1 MEGIRVTDVRIVKSD
16 SSFLVDDGKTA
27 VLFDSGFG
35 FTGFRTAEKIKSVLG
50 ERKLDYI
57 FLSHSHYD
65 HALGSPYILRY
76 YPDAKVV
83 AGEYAAEI
91 FKRDG
96 AKRLMKELDS
106 AFARECG
113 VTDYEFLGDELRVD
127 IPVRDGDTIYAGDMN
142 FEVLE
147 LPGHTNCSIGFFCKE
162 KKLLLSSETLGVYD
176 GKELI
181 LPAYLVSVEKTISSI
196 ERVLKLDIDY
206 ILAPH
211 FGILSKEQTDF
222 FLRNMKDASLNTAED
237 IKQRL
242 LNKETSEEIFEV
254 YKDKYWRGY
263 FREIYPVEAMK
274 LNTSIMIKLVASE
287 LIK

>member
-16 SSFLVDDGKTA
+16 SSFLIDDGKTA

-127 IPVRDGDTIYAGDMN
+127 IPVRDGDTIDAGDMK

-147 LPGHTNCSIGFFCKE
+147 LPGHTNCSIGFYFRE

-242 LNKETSEEIFEV
+242 LNKETPEEIFEV

>member
-1 MEGIRVTDVRIVKSD
+1 MENIRVTDVRIVKSD
-16 SSFLVDDGKTA
+16 SSFLIDDGKTA

-91 FKRDG
+91 FRRDG
-96 AKRLMKELDS
+96 AKRLMKELDG

-127 IPVRDGDTIYAGDMN
+127 IPVRDGDTIDAGDMK

-147 LPGHTNCSIGFFCKE
+147 LPGHTNCSIGFYCKE

-181 LPAYLVSVEKTISSI
+181 LPAYLVSVEKSLSSI
-196 ERVLKLDIDY
+196 DRVLKLDIDY

-211 FGILSKEQTDF
+211 FGLLTKEQTEF

-242 LNKETSEEIFEV
+242 LNKETPEEIFEV

-263 FREIYPVEAMK
+263 FREIYPIEAMK

>member
-1 MEGIRVTDVRIVKSD
+1 MENIRVTDVRIVKSD
-16 SSFLVDDGKTA
+16 SSFLIDDGKTA
-27 VLFDSGFG
+27 ILFDSGFG

-65 HALGSPYILRY
+65 HALGSPYILRH

-91 FKRDG
+91 FRRDG
-96 AKRLMKELDS
+96 AKRLMKELDG

-127 IPVRDGDTIYAGDMN
+127 IPVRDGDTIDAGDMK

-147 LPGHTNCSIGFFCKE
+147 LPGHTNCSIGFYCKE

-181 LPAYLVSVEKTISSI
+181 LPAYLVSVEKSLSSI
-196 ERVLKLDIDY
+196 DRVLKLDIDY

-211 FGILSKEQTDF
+211 FGLLTKEKTEF
-222 FLRNMKDASLNTAED
+222 FLGNMKDASLNTAED

-242 LNKETSEEIFEV
+242 LNKETPEEIFEM

>member
-127 IPVRDGDTIYAGDMN
+127 IPVRDGDTIDAGDMK

-147 LPGHTNCSIGFFCKE
+147 LPGHTNCSIGFYLKE

-181 LPAYLVSVEKTISSI
+181 LPAYLVSVEKTILSI

-237 IKQRL
+237 IRQRL
-242 LNKETSEEIFEV
+242 LNKETPEEIFEV

>member
-96 AKRLMKELDS
+96 AKK
-106 AFARECG
+106 A
-113 VTDYEFLGDELRVD
+113 YER
-127 IPVRDGDTIYAGDMN
+127 A
-142 FEVLE
+142 
-147 LPGHTNCSIGFFCKE
+147 
-162 KKLLLSSETLGVYD
+162 
-176 GKELI
+176 
-181 LPAYLVSVEKTISSI
+181 
-196 ERVLKLDIDY
+196 
-206 ILAPH
+206 
-211 FGILSKEQTDF
+211 
-222 FLRNMKDASLNTAED
+222 
-237 IKQRL
+237 
-242 LNKETSEEIFEV
+242 
-254 YKDKYWRGY
+254 
-263 FREIYPVEAMK
+263 
-274 LNTSIMIKLVASE
+274 
-287 LIK
+287 

>member
-1 MEGIRVTDVRIVKSD
+1 MENIRVTDVRIVKSD
-16 SSFLVDDGKTA
+16 SSFLIDDGKTA
-27 VLFDSGFG
+27 ILFDSGFG

-65 HALGSPYILRY
+65 HALGSPYILRH

-91 FKRDG
+91 FGRDG
-96 AKRLMKELDS
+96 AKRLMKELDG

-127 IPVRDGDTIYAGDMN
+127 IPVRDGDIISAGDMK

-147 LPGHTNCSIGFFCKE
+147 LPGHTNCSIGFYCKE

-181 LPAYLVSVEKTISSI
+181 LPAYLVSVEKSLSSI
-196 ERVLKLDIDY
+196 DRVSKLDIDY

-211 FGILSKEQTDF
+211 FGLLTKEQTEF

-242 LNKETSEEIFEV
+242 LNKETPEEIFEV
-254 YKDKYWRGY
+254 YKDKYRRGY